1 MMKKSVMELLAHVKR
16 EVGDMIEENPYG
28 YIDGIARIAGK
39 IEKSRKYRIKD
50 YEEVIN
56 QLTNEELALY
66 KSDMSEE
73 GITRGSQLLDTCK
86 KVIAKAKEYR
96 REKNKKTN
104 RVETNLLT
112 HAPYFVGGS
121 KKRKAQ
127 GKKEGFI
134 KIDKDGIRKMT
145 YQNNLGHMLTMADA
159 KTLIALFSLWEEQD
173 YGEWVTFT
181 EYQIVNR
188 LDMGMGGNQYQL
200 VRNSLEKLRN
210 TSVVFQEA
218 YEIETGKRVKT
229 ERFDLIIADESTI
242 EYNKSGEVNSKQFR
256 FQFSPHIEKSFKRG
270 YYTFISIAVFNE
282 LELEAAQA
290 LYVMISGIASAENAS
305 DYLKEDGAF
314 VISLDELY
322 GTLYLEDRRPKNK
335 GTVEKGC
342 EELKSIDIIKN
353 YTFIKE
359 GKSFTK
365 LEIEI
370 TDWLKDV
377 LGKKDYIGGG
387 GGIKQLTFNDMV

>member
-1 MMKKSVMELLAHVKR
+1 MMKKSVMELLTHVKQ

-28 YIDGIARIAGK
+28 YIDGIARIASK

-56 QLTNEELALY
+56 QLTNEELALF
-66 KSDMSEE
+66 KSEDISEE
-73 GITRGSQLLDTCK
+73 GIMRGSQLLDTCK
-86 KVIAKAKEYR
+86 KVIAEAKEYR

-127 GKKEGFI
+127 GKKDGYI

-159 KTLIALFSLWEEQD
+159 KALFALFSLWEEQD

-218 YEIETGKRVKT
+218 YESETGKRVKT
-229 ERFDLIIADESTI
+229 ERFDLIIADESTV

-256 FQFSPHIEKSFKRG
+256 FQFSPHIEKSFNHG

-282 LELEAAQA
+282 LEIEAAQA
-290 LYVMISGIASAENAS
+290 LYVMISGIASMENAS
-305 DYLKEDGAF
+305 EYVKEEGVF
-314 VISLDELY
+314 IIPLDEVY
-322 GTLYLEDRRPKNK
+322 GTLFLEDRRPKNK
-335 GTVEKGC
+335 GVVEKGC
-342 EELKSIDIIKN
+342 EELKSIDIIKE

-359 GKSFTK
+359 GRSFTK

-387 GGIKQLTFNDMV
+387 GIKQLTINDMM